1 MYGMWVA
8 GVMLWLYVQNDGM
21 AIHYLISLLHHD
33 VTVAS
38 KLLCTDVNFAI
49 GVVLTY
55 IRPKYEQEQTPNLTA
70 CYKA

>member
-8 GVMLWLYVQNDGM
+8 GVMLWLYVQNDDM

-49 GVVLTY
+49 GVVLT
-55 IRPKYEQEQTPNLTA
+55 
-70 CYKA
+70 